1 MAERSVG
8 ILDRAEEFTSR
19 ISFSVLNRIASSF
32 VSFPPP
38 GYTAG
43 MAFQRNTG
51 TFSTL
56 ETILR
61 LQGLFRHRLQPL
73 RVSLL
78 QASVLLYLDRHP
90 QCTLTEITSALCI
103 SPPATIMT
111 LRLMQRSGWM
121 HKTQINGKGR
131 INPLRLTEKGNVLVQ
146 KIKENIHVTDKLFSL
161 APSRKAA

>member
-1 MAERSVG
+1 MV
-8 ILDRAEEFTSR
+8 RADESAR
-19 ISFSVLNRIASSF
+19 RVSFFALNRIASSF

-38 GYTAG
+38 SYTDG

-78 QASVLLYLDRHP
+78 QASMLLYLDRHP
-90 QCTLTEITSALCI
+90 QCALAEITSALCI
-103 SPPATIMT
+103 SPPSTIT
-111 LRLMQRSGWM
+111 TVRLMQRKGWM
-121 HKTQINGKGR
+121 HKTPINEKGK
-131 INPLRLTEKGNVLVQ
+131 ILPLRLTEKGNVLVQ

-161 APSRKAA
+161 AQSRKAA